1 MSTEAAG
8 AQHPDRAKPRKPKK
22 QDRWAHRRAEP
33 RTLAFLWAM
42 YILMAGLLTI
52 GVLLFRGPWAL
63 LDKEVYQY
71 AARTMLLCVA
81 LGLCVLWPMVR
92 LSQSVPLRE
101 RASGALLKDMLVLLP
116 PMQAVVWAQAAA
128 RAGWAIDLIAAMA
141 LSLVAYPMI
150 VGAMMALILRP
161 RVPLSE
167 PRVRARG
174 LEPGCE
180 MTPRSRVGLG
190 PEDGGVYDAG
200 TPFAGA
206 RGPGGMTRTLAMIGF
221 AAAALLPLVA
231 VRIGPGWAGVLSP
244 VSAMLDLAHPREVGP
259 SASSVDDGRWIVL
272 LTQSGV
278 AVMAWMLLAAFDR
291 RPKVPQTP
299 VDPGSGPAD
308 AEPIAS
314 ASTPR
319 GRGPMPD
326 ARGDRLSG
334 TPSVPDAR
342 RSHEART
349 QEGRPMDYMT
359 AEEQA
364 KIKARLNEL
373 IANRPKITERIAEA
387 RALGDLKENAEYH
400 SARELQGMEEAEI
413 RRLEDRL
420 ENAKVVDD
428 ALAKDAQV
436 AFLGSMVKIREVKES
451 GPKGGDEMVKLV
463 GEFSDDPPDDYDEVT
478 ANSPMGSALMK
489 SRVGEIVRV
498 DAPRGVKRF
507 EIVEIS

>member
-1 MSTEAAG
+1 MSAEAVEE
-8 AQHPDRAKPRKPKK
+8 HNPPDAKPQKPKK

-42 YILMAGLLTI
+42 YILAAGLLTI

-63 LDKEVYQY
+63 LDKDVYQY

-81 LGLCVLWPMVR
+81 LGLAVLWPMAR

-101 RASGALLKDMLVLLP
+101 RASGALFKDMLVLLP
-116 PMQAVVWAQAAA
+116 PTQAVVWAQAAA

-141 LSLVAYPMI
+141 LSLVAWPMI
-150 VGAMMALILRP
+150 AGAVMAVVLRP
-161 RVPLSE
+161 RAHQLTGD
-167 PRVRARG
+167 A
-174 LEPGCE
+174 
-180 MTPRSRVGLG
+180 
-190 PEDGGVYDAG
+190 YDAG
-200 TPFAGA
+200 TPFVGA
-206 RGPGGMTRTLAMIGF
+206 RGPSGTVRTLAMIGF
-221 AAAALLPLVA
+221 VAAALLPLVTLR
-231 VRIGPGWAGVLSP
+231 VGPAWAGMLSP
-244 VSAMLDLAHPREVGP
+244 VSAMIDLTHPREVGP
-259 SASSVDDGRWIVL
+259 GVSSVDDGRWIVL

-278 AVMAWMLLAAFDR
+278 AVLAWLLLAAFDR
-291 RPKVPQTP
+291 RPKIAQTP
-299 VDPGSGPAD
+299 AEPESGPD
-308 AEPIAS
+308 APTPIPS
-314 ASTPR
+314 ANPPR
-319 GRGPMPD
+319 GRGPVPGV
-326 ARGDRLSG
+326 RGDRLSG
-334 TPSVPDAR
+334 TPFVPDAR
-342 RSHEART
+342 RSQEART

-359 AEEQA
+359 AEEKA
-364 KIKARLNEL
+364 KIKARMDEL

-420 ENAKVVDD
+420 ENAKVVNDD
-428 ALAKDAQV
+428 LAKDAQV

-451 GPKGGDEMVKLV
+451 GPKGKDEMVKLV

-489 SRVGEIVRV
+489 SRVGEVVRV

-507 EIVEIS
+507 EIMEIL